1 MQELN
6 GGKIP
11 LYFRNIGQT
20 LNKIEKDIYKPLEAG
35 ETYLNTSNR
44 HLLYRVEY
52 LNALGQF
59 QAVYDIL
66 KPAESLTKTNPVNK
80 VKIYI

>member
-1 MQELN
+1 MNKTQLSAFSN
-6 GGKIP
+6 SLDNITGK
-11 LYFRNIGQT
+11 LENDQFKG
-20 LNKIEKDIYKPLEAG
+20 LEAG
-35 ETYLNTSNR
+35 GTYLNATNR

-59 QAVYDIL
+59 TAFYDIL
-66 KPAESLTKTNPVNK
+66 KPAESITKTNPVNK